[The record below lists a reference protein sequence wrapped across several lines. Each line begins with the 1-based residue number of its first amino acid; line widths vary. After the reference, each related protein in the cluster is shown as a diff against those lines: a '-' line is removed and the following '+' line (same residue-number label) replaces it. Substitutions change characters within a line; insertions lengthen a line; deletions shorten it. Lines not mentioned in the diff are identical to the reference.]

1 MSEYIATAFS
11 SHKRCLI
18 CRSNRVRLHL
28 VKEYSIKLA
37 YRKYNIYIKK
47 DSRLCD
53 DHLDSNGYIKEE
65 EFNRIPT
72 EMHRYDK
79 MTKKYIE
86 AFSKDENV
94 FDKFKCIDTLEE
106 KHCFSI
112 TRWTKSQFMRF
123 SLFITSVYTTK
134 GRSKEELIALY
145 RYWLFRGLDQI
156 SLSFLK
162 SNSSQ
167 QMISFY
173 LDSIRR
179 AKSYEFICF

>member
-37 YRKYNIYIKK
+37 YRKYNIFIKK

-86 AFSKDENV
+86 AFSKENRI
-94 FDKFKCIDTLEE
+94 DKETNLL
-106 KHCFSI
+106 
-112 TRWTKSQFMRF
+112 Q
-123 SLFITSVYTTK
+123 
-134 GRSKEELIALY
+134 
-145 RYWLFRGLDQI
+145 YWLERKNVNPVLFHLSQI
-156 SLSFLK
+156 VLSVILRL
-162 SNSSQ
+162 N
-167 QMISFY
+167 I
-173 LDSIRR
+173 
-179 AKSYEFICF
+179 